1 MLTRKNSTTF
11 LLFLLCLLS
20 GKLNFL
26 FAQEVWSLEK
36 CIERGIEKNL
46 GLKGTELG
54 LQNRMVSLREARLQ
68 QLPTLNASVNYGL
81 SIGRNI
87 DPTTNAFVTQNILF
101 GNYGISAG
109 LPVYQGGFVQNN
121 IKYNRALTEA
131 SARDYEQ
138 AVNDLSLNIAG
149 LYLSV
154 LLADERVEISRKNLE
169 TVTAQRKNMER
180 LVEIGSRAAA
190 DALEINAQE
199 ARAEQTLISA
209 QNNAEQARLQ
219 LRQQLRLESAAVLV
233 LQRPDDA
240 SFRNIENESYTAE
253 QLYQIALGNQP
264 GIQSAERNVMAAD
277 IQKNMARA
285 AYFPRISAFGNI
297 NSRYSDA
304 AKTPTA
310 FSDRLDSISGNFNG
324 VPVTFEF
331 VNKVP
336 ADYKTISFKEQF
348 KQFIGYN
355 FGLGASVPIFNAF
368 NARTSVQRAQIG
380 KSQAELALET
390 RKENLRLQ
398 VSQAVANVKA
408 AIKEFDAE
416 KKSYDVTRLVS
427 ENTQKKF
434 EIGSANSFELTTS
447 QNNYAA
453 AQNSLVIAKY
463 DLLFKQKILDLY
475 AGKKIR

>member
-285 AYFPRISAFGNI
+285 AYFPRTVPSATLIPDILTQPRRPLLSPIGLILSAEISMAYQSLLNLSTRFLRTI
-297 NSRYSDA
+297 RPSHSRS
-304 AKTPTA
+304 
-310 FSDRLDSISGNFNG
+310 SSSSLLDTISVW
-324 VPVTFEF
+324 VPVFPSLTLSMHA
-331 VNKVP
+331 P
-336 ADYKTISFKEQF
+336 AS
-348 KQFIGYN
+348 
-355 FGLGASVPIFNAF
+355 SVRKS
-368 NARTSVQRAQIG
+368 ARARLSWRLRHA
-380 KSQAELALET
+380 
-390 RKENLRLQ
+390 RK
-398 VSQAVANVKA
+398 
-408 AIKEFDAE
+408 I
-416 KKSYDVTRLVS
+416 
-427 ENTQKKF
+427 
-434 EIGSANSFELTTS
+434 
-447 QNNYAA
+447 
-453 AQNSLVIAKY
+453 
-463 DLLFKQKILDLY
+463 
-475 AGKKIR
+475 